1 MNEIR
6 KNTETEQVL
15 ASAKCKMPKLI
26 MALYIIAI
34 TFFSLETLIFLIA
47 EIEYVNSDDY
57 WNNYYGMGSYV
68 ALLVVSLIFLI
79 IFIIAFVL
87 NLKAIKKSKCV
98 ITNKRVYGTKAV
110 FVARKDFSY
119 RLDMIDNVEVLNSL
133 GVNTLVISFS
143 QGNGNQNVVQFG
155 NLTTNMQNANNFIMK
170 YIEKSD
176 EFFDAVSKVLM
187 SVKNDKDVN
196 VDIEVKKIEAQ
207 AKQADAFAKIAE
219 NISTKQPN
227 HTETKDDYISQL
239 QRLKQ
244 LLDVGVITQ
253 QEFDEKKKALLK

>member
-34 TFFSLETLIFLIA
+34 SILSLNTLMFLIF
-47 EIEYVNSDDY
+47 EIQYVNSDEYLYDY
-57 WNNYYGMGSYV
+57 EGKGSYL

-79 IFIIAFVL
+79 ILIIVFVL

-98 ITNKRVYGTKAV
+98 ITNKRIYGTKAV

-133 GVNTLVISFS
+133 GVNNLVINFS
-143 QGNGNQNVVQFG
+143 QGNGNQTAVRLGNVYA
-155 NLTTNMQNANNFIMK
+155 NMQGANVFIMR

-176 EFFDAVSKVLM
+176 EFFDAVSNVLM
-187 SVKNDKDVN
+187 SVKNDKDVK

-244 LLDVGVITQ
+244 LLDAGVITQ